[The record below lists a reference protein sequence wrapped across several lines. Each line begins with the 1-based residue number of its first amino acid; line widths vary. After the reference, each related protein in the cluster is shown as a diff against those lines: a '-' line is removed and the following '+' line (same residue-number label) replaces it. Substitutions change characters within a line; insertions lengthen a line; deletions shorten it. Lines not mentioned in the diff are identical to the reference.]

1 MSDTRLSRRKRSVTR
16 TPRPRT
22 RLFVERLEDRTLL
35 DVGGTIGT
43 ALNTLLGP
51 GAGTFVNA
59 SEAIGGDSPDGAND
73 IDIYEFQAAAGFRLT
88 AETSLPPSGA
98 DMDTFMRLFDSSGTQ
113 LAFDDDGGADL
124 YSRVVFTFTTT
135 GTYYIGISSFDNSAY
150 NPVTGAGS
158 TDGTTTGDYQL
169 RLDLE
174 EPPASTDVGG
184 TLSTALDT
192 LLGPGAGT
200 FVRSSEPIGN
210 GPDGNR
216 DVDMYL
222 FQAAANTTLRAQTS
236 QPPGGTSFDS
246 YLRLFDSSGAQLAFD
261 DDSGPGAYSDLT
273 FIITTAGTYYIGVSG
288 FNNSAYSPITGA
300 GTVPGST
307 GDYQLRLDLT
317 AGPTE
322 PDPIGETISTAFNTE
337 LGPTSGSFSRVERI
351 GDGLFGNQ
359 DIDMYAFQAPGGSTF
374 SAATVLP
381 PSGSSFDTYLRLFD
395 ASGNQLAF
403 DDDGGPGTL
412 SLISNFL
419 IQATGTYY
427 IGVTGFNNSVYNA
440 DTGAGRRA
448 GATGNYQLN
457 LSLAVPD
464 PGEIRGVK
472 FHDLNQD
479 GVRDEG
485 EPGLEG
491 WRIYVDLNRNGQFDA
506 ATEPFALTNAD
517 GEYAISIL
525 PGSYT
530 VAEEPQEG
538 WVRTLPG
545 DTIPTRMIEDFESG
559 DLSGYVRVV
568 RSFPPVAIEGTAAHD
583 GGLGLQYG
591 DTDAW
596 LVRNDPAARVAR
608 GDTITG
614 WVQFAGAVDGRAHLA
629 FGATPPVDF
638 FTTGPGSGTLSLVLA
653 GNTGQLLIQQ
663 NIGYAYNTIAS
674 VAVAQPYQADTWYR
688 VEVDWLPDGRIIGRL
703 FGIDGTTLISTVAT
717 ANPVTVIA
725 AGGIG
730 FRGWGSTKYFDTIT
744 VRSGLPGTHTVA
756 VTEGG
761 ISSGF
766 DFGNFFVGTERSG
779 GGVASLSAASHGGTT
794 GGEESGDGSVVDGAT
809 LVSLLV
815 EPEESTTLPPE
826 RGVDEEPLAP
836 VLIDEVFSELEET
849 GPTGEFESEQES
861 GEGGH
866 PLEGLEPILEE
877 LEPALT

>member
-1 MSDTRLSRRKRSVTR
+1 MTDTRLPRRKRSLTR
-16 TPRPRT
+16 PKT

-35 DVGGTIGT
+35 DVGGTLGT

-51 GAGTFVNA
+51 GAGSFVNA
-59 SEAIGGDSPDGAND
+59 SEAIGGDSGAGAND
-73 IDIYEFQAAAGFRLT
+73 IDIYEFQATAGLRLI
-88 AETSLPPSGA
+88 AETSLPTGGI
-98 DMDTFMRLFDSSGTQ
+98 DMDTFLRLFDASGTQ
-113 LAFDDDGGADL
+113 LAFDDDGGPDL
-124 YSRVVFTFTTT
+124 YSRLVFTFTTT

-150 NPVTGAGS
+150 NPVTGAGAA
-158 TDGTTTGDYQL
+158 DGEDTGDYRL
-169 RLDLE
+169 RIDLE
-174 EPPASTDVGG
+174 VPPVSTDVGG
-184 TLSTALDT
+184 TLSTALNT

-216 DVDMYL
+216 DVDMYQ
-222 FQAAANTTLRAQTS
+222 FQASAGMQLRAQTS
-236 QPPGGTSFDS
+236 QPTGGASFDS
-246 YLRLFDSSGAQLAFD
+246 YLRLFDSSGTELAFD

-273 FIITTAGTYYIGVSG
+273 FTFTTAGTYYIGVSG
-288 FNNSAYSPITGA
+288 FDNSEYNAITGA
-300 GTVPGST
+300 GAVPGST

-317 AGPTE
+317 VPT
-322 PDPIGETISTAFNTE
+322 PDIGETISTAFNTG
-337 LGPTSGSFSRVERI
+337 LGPTGGSFSRVERI

-359 DIDMYAFQAPGGSTF
+359 DIDMYRFQAPGGSTF
-374 SAATVLP
+374 TAATVLP
-381 PSGSSFDTYLRLFD
+381 PSGSSFDTFLRLFD

-440 DTGAGRRA
+440 NTGAGRRA

-703 FGIDGTTLISTVAT
+703 FGSDGTTLISTVAT
-717 ANPVTVIA
+717 ANPVTVIT

-730 FRGWGSTKYFDTIT
+730 FRGWGSNKYFDTIT
-744 VRSGLPGTHTVA
+744 VQTGLPGTYTVA
-756 VTEGG
+756 ITAGAVVTAR
-761 ISSGF
+761 
-766 DFGNFFVGTERSG
+766 DFGNFFAGTEGSG
-779 GGVASLSAASHGGTT
+779 GGTARLSAASPGGTT
-794 GGEESGDGSVVDGAT
+794 GGEESGDGAAVDGAT
-809 LVSLLV
+809 LVSALD
-815 EPEESTTLPPE
+815 ESS
-826 RGVDEEPLAP
+826 EPLVPVIDVDQEPLEP
-836 VLIDEVFSELEET
+836 VLIDEVFSDYEET
-849 GPTGEFESEQES
+849 GPANGFESEPES
-861 GEGGH
+861 EEGGD
-866 PLEGLEPILEE
+866 PLEGLEPIFEE
-877 LEPALT
+877 LEPALP